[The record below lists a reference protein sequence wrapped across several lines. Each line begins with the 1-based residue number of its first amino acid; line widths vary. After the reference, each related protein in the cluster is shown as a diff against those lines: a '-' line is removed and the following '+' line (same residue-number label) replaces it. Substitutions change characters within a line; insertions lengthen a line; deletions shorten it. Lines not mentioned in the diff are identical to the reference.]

1 MTEEK
6 GNVPV
11 KSGSREP
18 SLFEDVWSPF
28 ARLREDMDRLF
39 GNFIG
44 RVGGPPSL
52 GRGQTVDP
60 FAAFGHGFGGA
71 LAAVDVVESD
81 KDYRLTAELPG
92 LDEKSAE
99 YTLADNTLTIKGEK
113 KDEREEKDG
122 GYVYSER
129 RFGSFQ
135 RSFRVP
141 ENVDRDKIEATFKNG
156 VLTLVLPKNPAA
168 AEKEKGGF
176 DPYCLS
182 CKSAWWTS
190 S

>member
-1 MTEEK
+1 MAEEK

-11 KSGSREP
+11 TSGSREP
-18 SLFEDVWSPF
+18 SLFEDVWGPF

-39 GNFIG
+39 GTFIG
-44 RVGGPPSL
+44 RVGGLPSL
-52 GRGQTVDP
+52 ARGHALDP
-60 FAAFGHGFGGA
+60 FAGFERGFGDA

-92 LDEKSAE
+92 LDEKSIDVTRAE
-99 YTLADNTLTIKGEK
+99 NTLTLKGEK
-113 KDEREEKDG
+113 KDEREEKEG
-122 GYVYSER
+122 GFVFSER

-156 VLTLVLPKNPAA
+156 VLTLVMPKNPQAP
-168 AEKEKGGF
+168 EKQKKIEIK
-176 DPYCLS
+176 
-182 CKSAWWTS
+182 TT
-190 S
+190 